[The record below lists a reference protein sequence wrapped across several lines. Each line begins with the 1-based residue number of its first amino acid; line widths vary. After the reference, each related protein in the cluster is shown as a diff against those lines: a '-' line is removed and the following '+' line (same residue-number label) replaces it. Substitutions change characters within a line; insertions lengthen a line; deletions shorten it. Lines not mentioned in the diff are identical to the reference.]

1 MKKESPGINYTLF
14 AAVLLCAA
22 VLFYL
27 GWQRITIDTNIV
39 SSLPHSDPVIDD
51 ALHIFKN
58 HPMQDQVT
66 IDVGIDID
74 DPDLLV
80 ACGRS
85 VAELL
90 EKSGV
95 FKSVGMADIQQQL
108 PRLVDRVIDDLPMLF
123 TAGMLEEEVAPLLDS
138 EKINAAIRRWHQDL
152 LQLGAIGQAGYIS
165 RDPLGLKDLLLAKL
179 LFLAP
184 SENARI
190 YKGQLISNDGRHL
203 LVSAVP
209 SESATDT
216 AFARRLSEL
225 LEQTGNQVHRSY
237 AHRGVSVTL
246 TSVGAYRAALDN
258 EDIIRADVR
267 NAIIFATLGCVV
279 LLLLAFPRP
288 LIGLLS
294 LLPAVVGTMTAFF
307 VWSLMHRSISIM
319 VLGFGGA
326 IISITVDHGIAYLLF
341 LDRPEKA
348 NGKTAS
354 REVWAV
360 GLLATLTTVG
370 AFLALSLSDFEVFR
384 QLGQFAAM
392 GITFSF
398 LFVHTVFPRIF
409 PSLPASRPRRLP
421 LPKAADRLFGFGPAG
436 ALAAVVF
443 FGVMAF
449 FARPGF
455 NSDVSTMNTVSQAS
469 LDAEKK
475 MMTVW
480 GDIFNKIYLL
490 TEADSLPALQA
501 KGDRLLALMEAEPE
515 AHLMDQ
521 AFFPSM
527 FFPGPQRRA
536 ANLADW
542 KQFWNAGRVDTLRRS
557 LENAAEQY
565 GFARQAFDRFLDCV
579 THPQEHLDRKDGA
592 GIPESLFSLMGIA
605 RDPKTGRYRQFTSLV
620 LPPDYAGQR
629 FFSRYGVSAAIF
641 DPGLFSRHL
650 GDLMIHTFSKLI
662 YIITPA
668 VFILLLI
675 FFLDIRLTLISMTP
689 MVFAMVCT
697 LGTLT
702 LIGRS
707 LDIPSL
713 MLAVIIFGMG
723 IDYALFFVRSYQRYG
738 RADHPSFTLIRSAV
752 IMTSASTLIGFG
764 VMVFARHSLLRSA
777 GITSLLGIGYSALGA
792 FLLLPPLLHRWFE
805 RTRLSPARFTD
816 VAARVRRRYV
826 SMEPYVRFFARF
838 KLRLDPMFNE
848 LPGLL
853 DFSSPPRTLIDIGS
867 GFGVPACWLAETYPT
882 AHIYGIE
889 PDHDRVRAADRAI
902 DGHGAIIQGF
912 APDLPDTPA
921 GADGAFMLD
930 MMHYLPDDDLRRV
943 LQRLHSALKPD
954 GLLVLRAVMVPTRR
968 FNGLWWLE
976 VLKGKLGGPKTCYRS
991 SRQIQNVLTQCGFRV
1006 GGEIPSGRHG
1016 ELLWFMSRNT
1026 SVNEQDN

>member
-1 MKKESPGINYTLF
+1 MKKESSGINYTLF
-14 AAVLLCAA
+14 AVVLLCTA

-27 GWQRITIDTNIV
+27 GWQRITIDTDIV

-51 ALHIFKN
+51 AVHIFQN

-74 DPDLLV
+74 EPDLLV

-85 VAELL
+85 VAGLL
-90 EKSGV
+90 EKSGL
-95 FKSVGMADIQQQL
+95 FKSVGMADIQQHL
-108 PRLVDRVIDDLPMLF
+108 PRLVDRVIDDLPVLF
-123 TAGMLEEEVAPLLDS
+123 TTGMLEEAVAPLLDP
-138 EKINAAIRRWHQDL
+138 ENIDAAIGRWHRDL
-152 LQLGAIGQAGYIS
+152 LQLGAIGQSGYIG
-165 RDPLGLKDLLLAKL
+165 RDPLGLKDLLLARL

-184 SENARI
+184 SQNARV
-190 YKGQLISNDGRHL
+190 YQGQLMSNDGRHL
-203 LVSAVP
+203 LISAVP

-225 LEQTGNQVHRSY
+225 LARTGEQVRRSF
-237 AHRGVSVTL
+237 APRGITVTL

-258 EDIIRADVR
+258 EVIIRADVR
-267 NAIIFATLGCVV
+267 NAILFATLGIAV
-279 LLLLAFPRP
+279 LLLMAFPRP

-294 LLPAVVGTMTAFF
+294 LLPAAVGTMTAFF

-348 NGKTAS
+348 YGKTAS

-370 AFLALSLSDFEVFR
+370 AFMALSFSDFEVFR
-384 QLGQFAAM
+384 QLGQFAAL

-409 PSLPASRPRRLP
+409 PLLPASRPRRLP
-421 LPKAADRLFGFGPAG
+421 LPKAADRLFGLGPAG
-436 ALAAVVF
+436 AWTAVVF
-443 FGVMAF
+443 LGVMAF

-455 NSDVSTMNTVSQAS
+455 NADVSTMNTVSQAS

-475 MMTVW
+475 VMAVW
-480 GDIFNKIYLL
+480 GDIFNKVYLL

-501 KGDRLLALMEAEPE
+501 EGDRLLALMEAEPE
-515 AHLMDQ
+515 ARLPDQ
-521 AFFPSM
+521 AFLPSM
-527 FFPGPQRRA
+527 FFPGPQRRT

-542 KQFWNAGRVDTLRRS
+542 KQFWNAGRVDALQRS
-557 LENAAEQY
+557 LADATEHY
-565 GFARQAFDRFLDCV
+565 GFARHAFDRFLIAV
-579 THPQEHLDRKDGA
+579 THPGKYLKDGDGA
-592 GIPESLFSLMGIA
+592 GIPEAFFSLMGIA
-605 RDPKTGRYRQFTSLV
+605 RDPKTGMYRQFTSLV
-620 LPPDYAGQR
+620 LPADYSGQR
-629 FFSRYGVSAAIF
+629 FFTRYGASAAIF

-650 GDLMIHTFSKLI
+650 GDLMIRTFSRLI
-662 YIITPA
+662 YIIAPA
-668 VFILLLI
+668 VFILLLV
-675 FFLDIRLTLISMTP
+675 FFLDIRLTLISMVP
-689 MVFAMVCT
+689 VVFSMICT

-702 LIGRS
+702 LMGRS

-713 MLAVIIFGMG
+713 MLAIIILGMG
-723 IDYALFFVRSYQRYG
+723 IDYALFLVRSYQRYG
-738 RADHPSFTLIRSAV
+738 RPDHPSFTLIRSAV

-764 VMVFARHSLLRSA
+764 VLAFARHSLLRSA

-792 FLLLPPLLHRWFE
+792 FLLLPPLLRRRFD
-805 RTRLSPARFTD
+805 RTRPLPAGSGD
-816 VAARVRRRYV
+816 IAARVRRRYAA
-826 SMEPYVRFFARF
+826 MEPYVRFFARF
-838 KLRLDPMFNE
+838 KLHLDPMFSE

-867 GFGVPACWLAETYPT
+867 GFGVPACWLAESYPT
-882 AHIYGIE
+882 ARIFGIE
-889 PDHDRVRAADRAI
+889 PDYDRVRAADRAI
-902 DGHGAIIQGF
+902 DGHGAVIQGI
-912 APDLPDTPA
+912 APDLPDAPA

-930 MMHYLPDDDLRRV
+930 MMHYLPDEDLRRV
-943 LQRLHSALKPD
+943 LLRLHRALKPD
-954 GLLVLRAVMVPTRR
+954 GLLILRAVMVPTRK

-976 VLKGKLGGPKTCYRS
+976 VLKGKLGGPKTWYRS
-991 SRQIQNVLTQCGFRV
+991 GRQIKDVLTHCGFQV
-1006 GGEIPSGRHG
+1006 QGELPSGRHG
-1016 ELLWFMSRNT
+1016 ELFWFTSRNT
-1026 SVNEQDN
+1026 PVHE